1 MVENYQVVS
10 SVRGPRKANFSLGL
24 YITIVESR
32 ILRNEK
38 YGSIS
43 CSLHR
48 RLFPPHPW
56 WPAPVPSLHP
66 RCTSPAVRSGLGGVP
81 GRNQPRQRHTQLASE
96 QWWVD
101 TATVG
106 RHAQRHNTS
115 WLRACSLFFFF
126 LTFRWTFWT
135 TFIYLINFSRGVP
148 SWFPK
153 KKSRWPRHGGPI

>member
-10 SVRGPRKANFSLGL
+10 SVTGPRKANFSLGL
-24 YITIVESR
+24 YITMVESR

-38 YGSIS
+38 YGSFHAHCTVGS
-43 CSLHR
+43 SLPIPGD
-48 RLFPPHPW
+48 RLL
-56 WPAPVPSLHP
+56 PSLHP
-66 RCTSPAVRSGLGGVP
+66 RHTSPAVRSGLGGVP

-115 WLRACSLFFFF
+115 WLRACRLFLFNKFQ
-126 LTFRWTFWT
+126 
-135 TFIYLINFSRGVP
+135 
-148 SWFPK
+148 
-153 KKSRWPRHGGPI
+153 